1 MPDNTFVVS
10 FLDKEHEPIRIHAE
24 TVEAQGDS
32 YAFLEDQNVVA
43 MVPRN
48 VVCSVVEEC
57 SLDEAEPLPSA
68 SKRAR

>member
-32 YAFLEDQNVVA
+32 YAFLQDQNVVA
-43 MVPRN
+43 IVPRN
-48 VVCSVVEEC
+48 VVRSVVEEC

>member
-10 FLDKEHEPIRIHAE
+10 FLDKAHEPIRIHAE

-43 MVPRN
+43 MVPKN
-48 VVCSVVEEC
+48 VVRSVVEEC
-57 SLDEAEPLPSA
+57 SLDEAEPLPA
-68 SKRAR
+68 KLK